1 MSALD
6 GLCSCKG
13 GMPNFGEGNCPDE
26 LDAPFIL
33 VISQVE
39 DSSGNA
45 IGIDYTQ
52 TLDTTF
58 MNGKLHNENADDR
71 MIVITNIK
79 GYTPEQADNK
89 TDEAP
94 NGDIDNL
101 QDGITSVEFEFRPHN
116 ISVDARSWK
125 SMACLQLQANIVDL
139 SGNWTGKKGSGTTII
154 GKKIAINSLSV
165 RPKPRTFGESAK
177 LIIKF
182 NYTLDSGEETTQ
194 FLKPSDFTD
203 YDLLTDVKPLRS
215 VYCTITGTSTT
226 TVNFQL
232 ALAHGSIKDP
242 SIDGVTGLTTADLEM
257 RNQTD
262 EADVTFSGLIEP
274 STPDGSYEGTF
285 ALQDAT
291 DVVNIQP
298 ILNVKTPLSL
308 NTIITETATI

>member
-1 MSALD
+1 MSALN
-6 GLCSCKG
+6 GLCSCNG
-13 GMPNFGEGNCPDE
+13 GMPNFGEGKCPDE
-26 LDAPFIL
+26 LDLPFIL

-79 GYTPEQADNK
+79 GYTHDQAENK

-94 NGDIDNL
+94 NGDINNL
-101 QDGITSVEFEFRPHN
+101 QDGVTSVEFEFRPHN
-116 ISVDARSWK
+116 VSVDARSWK
-125 SMACLQLQANIVDL
+125 SMSCLQLQANIIDT
-139 SGNWTGKKGSGTTII
+139 SGNWTGKKGEGTTII
-154 GKKIAINSLSV
+154 GKTIAVNSLSV
-165 RPKPRTFGESAK
+165 RPKPRVNGEAAK

-182 NYTLDSGEETTQ
+182 SYTLTSGEETTQ

-203 YDLLTDVKPLRS
+203 FDLLTAVKPLRS
-215 VYCTITGTSTT
+215 VYCTITGTTAT

-242 SIDGVTGLTTADLEM
+242 SVDGVTGLTPSDLEL

-262 EADVTFSGLIEP
+262 EADVTFSGLVEP
-274 STPDGSYEGTF
+274 VPADGSYIGTM
-285 ALQDAT
+285 ATQDLL
-291 DVVNIQP
+291 DIVNIQP
-298 ILNVKTPLSL
+298 ILNVKPPLSL
-308 NTIITETATI
+308 NTIITETAAL